1 MASYYLVN
9 AVQFRTSRMW
19 PGSYVDDLSD
29 DVPGI
34 QTAGGVLIASAT
46 TGAAAASVKALAVK
60 QRGGA
65 EAEAAAIM
73 LALLAQAGLLAA
85 GSVSE
90 TELAA
95 GAVTETKIGTGAV
108 TTIKIGDGQVT
119 AAKWADGAGVAALL
133 AAGLGAS
140 AVVDHAG
147 ASPQTLMAADATHD
161 RAVLL
166 IVTCTEDMGG
176 TTEATVDIGWT
187 ADDDGLMDQLL
198 LVGATAGEVFVSAGL
213 VPATNDIIA
222 TIVDG
227 TGTVTGAFSV
237 VLIVLPTT

>member
-29 DVPGI
+29 DVVGI
-34 QTAGGVLIASAT
+34 TAAGGVLIASAT
-46 TGAAAASVKALAVK
+46 TGAAAASAAAISVK
-60 QRGGA
+60 QRGGT
-65 EAEAAAIM
+65 EAEASGIM

-85 GSVSE
+85 GSVSA

-95 GAVTETKIGTGAV
+95 GAVTTV
-108 TTIKIGDGQVT
+108 KIGDGQVT
-119 AAKWADGAGVAALL
+119 AAKWSDGAGVAA
-133 AAGLGAS
+133 AISAGLGAS

-147 ASPQTLMAADATHD
+147 ASPQTLLAADATHD

-176 TTEATVDIGWT
+176 TTEATFDFGWT
-187 ADDDGLMDQLL
+187 ADDDGLLDQTD
-198 LVGATAGEVFVSAGL
+198 LVAANAGDIFIRAGM
-213 VPATNDIIA
+213 VPATNAIIA

-227 TGTVTGAFSV
+227 TGTVTGAFSA
-237 VLIVLPTT
+237 VLITLPTT

>member
-34 QTAGGVLIASAT
+34 QTAGGILIASAT
-46 TGAAAASVKALAVK
+46 TGAAAASAGALAGK

-65 EAEAAAIM
+65 EAEAAAGM
-73 LALLAQAGLLAA
+73 LALLAQAGWLAA
-85 GSVSE
+85 GSVAA

-95 GAVTETKIGTGAV
+95 GAGTTV
-108 TTIKIGDGQVT
+108 KIGDGQVT

-147 ASPQTLMAADATHD
+147 ASPQTLMVADATHD

-166 IVTCTEDMGG
+166 VVTCTEDMGG
-176 TTEATVDIGWT
+176 TTEPTVDIGWT
-187 ADDDGLMDQLL
+187 ADDDGLMDQLR
-198 LVGATAGEVFVSAGL
+198 LVGATAGEVFISAGL
-213 VPATNDIIA
+213 VPVTNAVIA
-222 TIVDG
+222 TIVNG

-237 VLIVLPTT
+237 VLIVLPTA